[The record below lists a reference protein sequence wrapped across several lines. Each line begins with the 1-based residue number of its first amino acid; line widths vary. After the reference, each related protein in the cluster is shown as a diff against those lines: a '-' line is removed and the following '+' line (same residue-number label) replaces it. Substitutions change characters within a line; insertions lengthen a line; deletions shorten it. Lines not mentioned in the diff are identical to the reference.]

1 MSRHRG
7 PVDDLA
13 GDAPIA
19 GPLRR
24 EVSEVGRCQR
34 RPDGARDGRGVA
46 CRPVGPSFR
55 PRKRLAGRLTCNFL
69 RFSANNV
76 KSCMFSCARAAR
88 VRHARAARGKDAR
101 VCAGEDGPCEAYGS
115 LHRERHRQRER
126 PGPTR
131 TVPSKGAA
139 SASAPTGTAPAAEE
153 SVGFARAPMRR
164 GALDYT

>member
-7 PVDDLA
+7 PVDDLT

-88 VRHARAARGKDAR
+88 GKDTG
-101 VCAGEDGPCEAYGS
+101 VCAGEDGPWEACGS
-115 LHRERHRQRER
+115 LRREGPRQREH

-131 TVPSKGAA
+131 TGPSKGTAGA
-139 SASAPTGTAPAAEE
+139 GAPTGAVPAAEE